1 MELLYVVELEVRPA
15 KTSSVS
21 RVAEVYD
28 RVLSHLVDW
37 LNHEHEDALSVDAL
51 AAPNALTLHAVRDD
65 RSDQRVAWTVEGAG
79 EVGALLLAVRT
90 EIRASGR
97 ADFICAITVYRDAS
111 RVALRIEL
119 GRESLDGVLAPA
131 GLDVFRRPYLL
142 LSLLRDRELECR
154 AGTSLV
160 DGRFN
165 WINPGHCE
173 VLWEAMTREG
183 RVLPMLLVDGSK
195 EGGELLAKR
204 CAAELAALAPVVA
217 VDARSLRLLGERLA
231 SIDAEVPPGGA
242 RLVWPDLS
250 LRHPSFT
257 RDQVAFAPGRL
268 LRLLSSI
275 SVTVRGVNGLRQAA
289 AAAQRAARS
298 EQMARELA
306 DARAQGDQSLAIAKQ
321 TEIIDDLRDHE
332 VQWTSWIETLERERD
347 DYKAQAAQA
356 AYWKQE
362 AERARQ
368 ASGVRTTD
376 WNEAPEL
383 DPVDLTDLARYLE
396 AQAQSAIVFT
406 PAAHRGWKKDDYLH
420 VEVMRKALITLAQTA
435 MEYRRLRAQLGLT
448 PDDWFKQEWDLN
460 LASTD
465 QYMAKNKMDDFEFE
479 GHTYC
484 RQPHLKLGDHTAP
497 NEVGR
502 VYFAMDSDAERFIVD
517 HVGLKLYGL

>member
-15 KTSSVS
+15 KAASFT
-21 RVAEVYD
+21 RVGEVYD
-28 RVLSHLVDW
+28 RVLFRLVDW
-37 LNHEHEDALSVDAL
+37 LNHEHAGALSVDAL
-51 AAPNALTLHAVRDD
+51 AAPNTLTLHAGRDD
-65 RSDQRVAWTVEGAG
+65 RSDQRVAWTSEGAG
-79 EVGALLLAVRT
+79 EVRALLLDVRT

-97 ADFICAITVYRDAS
+97 ADFICAVTVFKDAS

-119 GRESLDGVLAPA
+119 GREALDGVLAPA

-142 LSLLRDRELECR
+142 VSLLRDRELECR

-165 WINPGHCE
+165 WINPAQSDF
-173 VLWEAMTREG
+173 LWEAMTREG
-183 RVLPMLLVDGSK
+183 RVLPMLLVDGSN
-195 EGGELLAKR
+195 EAGEVLAKR

-217 VDARSLRLLGERLA
+217 VDARSLRLLSERLA
-231 SIDAEVPPGGA
+231 SIDAKVPDGGA

-250 LRHPSFT
+250 LRHPFFT

-268 LRLLSSI
+268 LRLLSAI

-289 AAAQRAARS
+289 AAAQRTARS
-298 EQMARELA
+298 EQMAREL
-306 DARAQGDQSLAIAKQ
+306 DEARAQGDQSLEIAMQ
-321 TEIIDDLRDHE
+321 TEIIDNLRDQE

-347 DYKAQAAQA
+347 DYKAQAVQA

-368 ASGVRTTD
+368 ASGVRATN

-383 DPVDLTDLARYLE
+383 DPVDLTDLAQYLE
-396 AQAQSAIVFT
+396 AQSQMAIVFT
-406 PAAHRGWKKDDYLH
+406 PAAHRGWKKDDFLH
-420 VEVMRKALITLAQTA
+420 VEVMRDALVTLAQA
-435 MEYRRLRAQLGLT
+435 AVEYRRLRAQLGLT
-448 PDDWFKQEWDLN
+448 PDDWFKQEWDLTM
-460 LASTD
+460 ASTD
-465 QYMAKNKMDDFEFE
+465 QYMAKNKMDAFQHD
-479 GHTYC
+479 GRTYS
-484 RQPHLKLGDHTAP
+484 RLPHLKLGDHTAP

-502 VYFAMDSDAERFIVD
+502 VYFAMDSDEERFIVD